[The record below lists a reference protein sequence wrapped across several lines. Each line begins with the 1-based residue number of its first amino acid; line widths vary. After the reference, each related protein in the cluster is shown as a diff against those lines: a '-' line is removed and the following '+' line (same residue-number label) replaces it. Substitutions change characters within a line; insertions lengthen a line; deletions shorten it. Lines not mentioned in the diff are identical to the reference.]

1 MKERIHLVL
10 SLRIRIYKLMKLP
23 HLKTKKHPLF
33 KTVMAIGVACLLSG
47 TLYRSALAEAD
58 DGAGAPFTPPGG
70 PRARVI
76 ILNDLA
82 GDPDGLFATVHALLS
97 PSTEVRAIIGTL
109 GGTINPADTRTAEE
123 AQAKAVQILT
133 LMGLAGKVP
142 TYAGSNTK
150 LMNASTPVKSAGAA
164 AIVSEAMRTDNNKPL
179 YVTVGGSLTDVA
191 SALIMQPAIA
201 DKFTLVWIGGA
212 PYPAGG
218 PESNFSE
225 DPIAAQVVFN
235 SSKIPIWQVPQN
247 AYAQCMVSRT
257 EIQLNVQPYG
267 AIGAYLSQ
275 SLVSFSKELEQ
286 FINTGE
292 TWTLGDSPLVL
303 LTALTQWFDPTG
315 TGSVF
320 ASIPAPHLNSDGT
333 YGPGSGRLIRV
344 YSILDTRLLFSDFF
358 AKMRINYGDRR
369 GR

>member
-1 MKERIHLVL
+1 
-10 SLRIRIYKLMKLP
+10 MKLP

-109 GGTINPADTRTAEE
+109 GALNPADTQSAED

-164 AIVSEAMRTDNNKPL
+164 AIVSEAMRTDNKEPL
-179 YVTVGGSLTDVA
+179 YVTVGGGLTDVA
-191 SALIMQPAIA
+191 SAYLMQPGIA

-218 PESNFSE
+218 PENNFSE

-247 AYAQCMVSRT
+247 ATCSRT
-257 EIQLNVQPYG
+257 
-267 AIGAYLSQ
+267 ALSARTCPIPLPASPK
-275 SLVSFSKELEQ
+275 SLSSLL
-286 FINTGE
+286 I
-292 TWTLGDSPLVL
+292 LVRL
-303 LTALTQWFDPTG
+303 
-315 TGSVF
+315 
-320 ASIPAPHLNSDGT
+320 
-333 YGPGSGRLIRV
+333 GRLATIRWCC
-344 YSILDTRLLFSDFF
+344 
-358 AKMRINYGDRR
+358 
-369 GR
+369 